1 MIKRYTYSMNIL
13 SKHHE
18 LIQVPVDDVLPAPF
32 NPPNRTEKVDDLKK
46 SIAAQGQLEPGHA
59 VRFPNGT
66 VVLADA
72 HRRKE
77 AIVQLGLP
85 TIALNVYDGGDTDT
99 EATEMLHQLYVEL
112 NAPKMTLKNAQMVVS
127 HLKGGPTFSNQVA
140 STVNYLKR
148 LFDPEEYAM
157 LVRANV
163 GSYLVSVA
171 KRVTKYA
178 FELNPGTKSF
188 DNKVR
193 VVLLWLIRHQTQQ
206 ASIAYMRNKFSPK
219 VFANAIN
226 RDQSYVPKVQI
237 G

>member
-1 MIKRYTYSMNIL
+1 MNIT
-13 SKHHE
+13 SRNHE
-18 LIQVPVDDVLPAPF
+18 LLKVPVTQVRNAPF
-32 NPPNRTEKVDDLKK
+32 NPPNRTEKVEDLKRSLAK
-46 SIAAQGQLEPGHA
+46 EGQLEPGHA

-66 VVLADA
+66 IVLADA

-77 AIVQLGLP
+77 ALIQLGMP
-85 TIALNVYDGGDTDT
+85 TIDLNVYDGGDTDA
-99 EATEMLHQLYVEL
+99 EATEVLHELYVEL

-140 STVNYLKR
+140 STVNYLKSI
-148 LFDPEEYAM
+148 FDPDEYEM

-171 KRVTKYA
+171 KRVTEYA
-178 FELNPGTKSF
+178 YELKRGTKQF

-206 ASIAYMRNKFSPK
+206 ASIAYIRNKFSAK
-219 VFANAIN
+219 TLRNAIDRN
-226 RDQSYVPKVQI
+226 QSYVPKVQV